1 MTKYNIK
8 SFIILSAF
16 IVALSSCNNDKK
28 SMKVE
33 EVEVIPEDI
42 VELRDD
48 QIKLVKY

>member
-1 MTKYNIK
+1 MIKYSIK

-28 SMKVE
+28 SMEVE
-33 EVEVIPEDI
+33 EVEVIPDSI

-48 QIKLVKY
+48 R